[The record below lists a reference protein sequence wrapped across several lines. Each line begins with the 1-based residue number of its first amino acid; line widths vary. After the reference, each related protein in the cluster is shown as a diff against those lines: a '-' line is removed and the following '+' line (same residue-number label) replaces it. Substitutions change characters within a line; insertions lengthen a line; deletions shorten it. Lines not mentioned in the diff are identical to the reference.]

1 MNYIMLD
8 DSKTDCQLLE
18 YALAETGNK
27 SSFMQINS
35 FSEAKEFFENN
46 CVSEP
51 TLVCI
56 DLNFPDGDGF
66 SLLECISE
74 QVRGQ
79 YNIIPIVLSTSS
91 SDRDIKK
98 AREKGAFSYVVK
110 PADFV
115 DWVEFINNTDK
126 YWNSVNR
133 FPGGE

>member
-18 YALAETGNK
+18 YALAETGKK
-27 SSFMQINS
+27 SNFMQINS
-35 FSEAKEFFENN
+35 FSEAKDFFENN
-46 CVSEP
+46 SISEP

-66 SLLECISE
+66 VLLECVNE
-74 QVRGQ
+74 CVKNQ
-79 YNIIPIVLSTSS
+79 YNIIPIVLSTSA

-98 AREKGAFSYVVK
+98 AREMGAFSYVVK

-115 DWVEFINNTDK
+115 DWVEFINNTER
-126 YWNSVNR
+126 YWSTVNR